1 MTEVERDIDLE
12 SLFDSAIRVRTLAY
26 SQVRVGV
33 SLLAASGNVYV
44 GCSIENVSLGLMICA
59 EGSCISA
66 AIVAGDQ
73 NFRAI
78 ALVADTQSP
87 VAPRG
92 ECGQVLAEF
101 NPDLVLYSRTLKG
114 RLP

>member
-26 SQVRVGV
+26 SQIRVGV

-44 GCSIENVSLGLMICA
+44 GCSIENVSLGLTICA
-59 EGSCISA
+59 E
-66 AIVAGDQ
+66 
-73 NFRAI
+73 
-78 ALVADTQSP
+78 
-87 VAPRG
+87 
-92 ECGQVLAEF
+92 
-101 NPDLVLYSRTLKG
+101 PDLVLYSRTLKG